1 MKKNSGINKIIFIV
15 FLACVFF
22 TIGFSAIKYN
32 WASTSNLN
40 EETSITIH
48 YYNFDNWSNP
58 YIYYYSDNHEGEPW
72 PGTSM
77 NRESG
82 NWYVYEIT
90 GCETANVIFSDA
102 GNNQVPGQ
110 NEPGFPVTGDKWY
123 YNGTWYDENP
133 LEAGDDSSVKVHFYN
148 YNDWDNAYIYYYG
161 EGDITPEWPGTAMNP
176 EGDGWFEY
184 EITGIRFPKV
194 IFNDSQR
201 NQIPEKDAEGF
212 TVTQEVWYRNGIAYE
227 NRPSDIV
234 VNFYKPGGW
243 GEPYIY
249 YYISDTDTG
258 PVWPGMKMDA
268 MGDGWYKYI
277 ITKYSEAKVL
287 FSDGVRQIPEAEQE
301 GFEVTGTMWYKD
313 GIWYHKNPNLPEG
326 NPLTG
331 DLNGDGVVDQK
342 DLDLLD
348 RFLAGE
354 ITLTEEQK
362 KFADTNGD
370 GVVDDKDRDTL
381 EQYINGETTEAP
393 KEDETEE
400 YTERT
405 VSYEYDKL
413 GRVIKAVYDS
423 ENYVE
428 YSYDKNGN
436 ITDIRVTGNID

>member
-72 PGTSM
+72 PGTPM

-133 LEAGDDSSVKVHFYN
+133 LEADDDSSVKVHFYN
-148 YNDWDNAYIYYYG
+148 YNDWDNAYIYYYR
-161 EGDITPEWPGTAMNP
+161 EGAVTPEWPGTPMKP

-184 EITGIRFPKV
+184 EITGISLPKV
-194 IFNDSQR
+194 IFNDSRR

-212 TVTQEVWYRNGIAYE
+212 TVTKEVWYRNGIGYE
-227 NRPSDIV
+227 KRPPDIV
-234 VNFYKPGGW
+234 VYFYKPDGW
-243 GEPYIY
+243 NEPYIY
-249 YYISDTDTG
+249 YYESESDTG
-258 PVWPGMKMDA
+258 PLWPGAKMEA
-268 MGDGWYKYI
+268 AGNGWYKYT
-277 ITKYSEAKVL
+277 ITKYSAAKVL
-287 FSDGVRQIPEAEQE
+287 FNDRENQIPEAEQE
-301 GFEVTGTMWYKD
+301 GFEVAGVMWYKD
-313 GIWYHKNPNLPEG
+313 GIWYNSDPDQSEE

-331 DLNGDGVVDQK
+331 DLNGDGVIDGK

-348 RFLAGE
+348 RYLSGE
-354 ITLTEEQK
+354 ISLTEEQK
-362 KFADTNGD
+362 KLADTNGD
-370 GVVDDKDRDTL
+370 GVVDNKDRDTL
-381 EQYINGETTEAP
+381 EQYINGETTEIP
-393 KEDETEE
+393 DEDETEGF
-400 YTERT
+400 TDRT

-413 GRVIKAVYDS
+413 GRVIKAIYDS
-423 ENYVE
+423 ENYIE

-436 ITDIRVTGNID
+436 ITDVRVTGNID